1 MDLKG
6 QHIVILGAGESG
18 VGAAFLAMQL
28 GATVLV
34 SDNGAISPKYLEKLS
49 VLDIPFEQG
58 GHSKDLVLAADI
70 VIKSPGIPETISLLQ
85 ERKALG
91 KDWIGEIEF
100 AWQFTKAN
108 IIAVTGTNGKTTTT
122 SIIYEMLKHDGKRV
136 GLGGNIGQSFAWQ
149 VATAEFDWYVLELS
163 SFQLDNIQSFRPHI
177 AVLTNITPDH
187 LDRYNYNLEAYIAAK
202 FRITKNQQAEDYLIY
217 CEDDALT
224 QKALAERLNDIQ
236 AQLIPFGVSS
246 AAPQGASFNEQ
257 QQITIRL
264 KEEEAMTIEELAL
277 QGRHN
282 AYNSMAAGI
291 ASRLAG
297 VRKESIREI
306 LSAYEGVEHRLE
318 FVREVTGIRFI
329 NDSKATN
336 VNSTMYALESVK
348 TPIVWI
354 AGGVDKGNDYMQIE
368 DLVAGKVKALV
379 CLGVDNQKLIE
390 EFGEC
395 VDAIMEVNTMD
406 EAVRTAFAIARAGDT
421 VLLSP
426 ACASFDLFQDY
437 QDRGNQFKH
446 FVQEL

>member
-49 VLDIPFEQG
+49 VLNIPFEQG
-58 GHSKDLVLAADI
+58 GHSKDLVLTADI

-187 LDRYNYNLEAYIAAK
+187 LDRYNYNLDAYIAAK
-202 FRITKNQQAEDYLIY
+202 FRITKNQQARDYLIY
-217 CEDDALT
+217 CEDDAVT
-224 QKALAERLNDIQ
+224 Q
-236 AQLIPFGVSS
+236 
-246 AAPQGASFNEQ
+246 
-257 QQITIRL
+257 
-264 KEEEAMTIEELAL
+264 
-277 QGRHN
+277 
-282 AYNSMAAGI
+282 
-291 ASRLAG
+291 
-297 VRKESIREI
+297 
-306 LSAYEGVEHRLE
+306 
-318 FVREVTGIRFI
+318 
-329 NDSKATN
+329 
-336 VNSTMYALESVK
+336 
-348 TPIVWI
+348 
-354 AGGVDKGNDYMQIE
+354 
-368 DLVAGKVKALV
+368 
-379 CLGVDNQKLIE
+379 
-390 EFGEC
+390 
-395 VDAIMEVNTMD
+395 
-406 EAVRTAFAIARAGDT
+406 
-421 VLLSP
+421 
-426 ACASFDLFQDY
+426 
-437 QDRGNQFKH
+437 
-446 FVQEL
+446 

>member
-1 MDLKG
+1 
-6 QHIVILGAGESG
+6 
-18 VGAAFLAMQL
+18 
-28 GATVLV
+28 
-34 SDNGAISPKYLEKLS
+34 
-49 VLDIPFEQG
+49 
-58 GHSKDLVLAADI
+58 
-70 VIKSPGIPETISLLQ
+70 
-85 ERKALG
+85 
-91 KDWIGEIEF
+91 
-100 AWQFTKAN
+100 
-108 IIAVTGTNGKTTTT
+108 
-122 SIIYEMLKHDGKRV
+122 
-136 GLGGNIGQSFAWQ
+136 
-149 VATAEFDWYVLELS
+149 
-163 SFQLDNIQSFRPHI
+163 
-177 AVLTNITPDH
+177 
-187 LDRYNYNLEAYIAAK
+187 
-202 FRITKNQQAEDYLIY
+202 
-217 CEDDALT
+217 
-224 QKALAERLNDIQ
+224 LAERLNDIQ

-257 QQITIRL
+257 HQITIRL